1 MNDMNDRRKN
11 DRSGFEPGE
20 GPQQATE
27 PNSAG
32 FGPSDEQ
39 AASAFQACPASEDIG
54 ASQSRPGYETPR
66 EEQDAVSTAPPSSP
80 SRPCFLFRPIRW
92 AWGLLTRPTRLGEIL
107 RFCVVGGIATL
118 IDFAVMA
125 LLLWL
130 FEPEAYPTFWDLFT
144 GDPSPLISAI
154 ASAAGFLTGHIFN
167 YSASVLFVFYDNAR
181 GRTKRGF
188 VVFTLI
194 ALFCLLLHAIG
205 MYACRALLDLNEWLI
220 KTLLTI
226 LVTAL
231 SYVLKK
237 KFLF

>member
-1 MNDMNDRRKN
+1 MIAFSFPMGYNEDMNERDTIHCGNLSDPSERDERPTAN
-11 DRSGFEPGE
+11 AE
-20 GPQQATE
+20 GPE
-27 PNSAG
+27 PS
-32 FGPSDEQ
+32 FQ
-39 AASAFQACPASEDIG
+39 AASLPEHG
-54 ASQSRPGYETPR
+54 
-66 EEQDAVSTAPPSSP
+66 EEQSLRKS
-80 SRPCFLFRPIRW
+80 CFLIRPIRW